1 MKSRNRQLRQS
12 PAELLFA
19 AGPGTENKDFD
30 FPDSVFT
37 GREKGKSG
45 RNYSSNF
52 YQSGGKRTEG
62 TTGKT
67 AWFQT
72 ECKSHAYRNISFSL
86 SGFFEKQGKEFFI
99 ADPSAL
105 SETAREICKEYGL
118 SITPSQFLNKVS
130 VQKTGAFFNE
140 EPELW
145 EELLEVYQKR
155 LKEENC
161 CDFDDLLLETLK
173 AFREIHSPGNRKKT
187 AL

>member
-1 MKSRNRQLRQS
+1 MHI
-12 PAELLFA
+12 
-19 AGPGTENKDFD
+19 GTFHSLCLDFL
-30 FPDSVFT
+30 
-37 GREKGKSG
+37 K
-45 RNYSSNF
+45 
-52 YQSGGKRTEG
+52 
-62 TTGKT
+62 
-67 AWFQT
+67 
-72 ECKSHAYRNISFSL
+72 
-86 SGFFEKQGKEFFI
+86 KQGKEFFL

-140 EPELW
+140 DPELW

-173 AFREIHSPGNRKKT
+173 AFREIHSPGNRKKQPCERCFSYLMVDEFQDINLIQWKIMCMLAAPENNLFVVGDDDQSIYHFRGARPEIMLNFT
-187 AL
+187 MQKA